1 MASTGLCAGQNRLG
15 SPRVQISVGPVTSD
29 PSPTLTE
36 LAQAFELTDLHSE
49 SLTRFARV
57 HRGRTGEGVEVV
69 VKVAGA
75 QSDRVSAM
83 ARWQRDLAAGGVP
96 VVAALD
102 LTRPNP
108 QQVGED
114 WWVVYPFL
122 NGAAYSGTPEQ
133 IETAGELLGLI
144 HAADA
149 APAGMRDYEWP
160 DTSQDEVRDDLQ
172 NLEGVLTAQGDAA
185 AFGPVRALAD
195 RWWTHKSRLEER
207 DADLPRCGLSSDYK
221 ANNLVWT
228 GPVPTLVDPDNGGRE
243 PRLFELA
250 FVATL
255 FHNEC
260 DGAPA
265 RLLTE
270 QEWGLFLQGYGRHV
284 RLTEAEH
291 ELWPLVFDHILWE
304 EGTWVLEDNDEAA
317 WADPRQR
324 AYLLDLARA
333 SADRFPLA

>member
-1 MASTGLCAGQNRLG
+1 M
-15 SPRVQISVGPVTSD
+15 TSD
-29 PSPTLTE
+29 HPPTLTE
-36 LAQAFELTDLHSE
+36 LAQVFTLTDVHPQ

-57 HRGRTGEGVEVV
+57 HRARTTDGVEVV
-69 VKVAGA
+69 VKVAGT
-75 QSDRVSAM
+75 QSERVSAM
-83 ARWQRDLAAGGVP
+83 SRWQRELAAGGVP

-102 LTRPNP
+102 LTVPNP

-122 NGAAYSGTPEQ
+122 DGLAYSGAVEQ
-133 IETAGELLGLI
+133 VESAGELLGMI
-144 HAADA
+144 HAADT
-149 APAGMRDYEWP
+149 APAGLRDYEWP
-160 DTSQDEVRDDLQ
+160 DTSLQDVRDDLQ
-172 NLEGVLTAQGDAA
+172 TLERVLTAQGDPA
-185 AFGPVRALAD
+185 AFESVRALAD
-195 RWWTHKSRLEER
+195 RWWTHKRRLEER

-221 ANNLVWT
+221 ANNLVWV
-228 GPVPTLVDPDNGGRE
+228 GADPTLVDPDNGGRE

-255 FHNEC
+255 FHTEC

-270 QEWGLFLQGYGRHV
+270 QEWRMFLQGYARHV
-284 RLTEAEH
+284 QLTEAEH

-304 EGTWVLEDNDEAA
+304 EGTWVLEDTDEEG

-333 SADRFPLA
+333 SADRFPLRLT